1 MPWQIRLHWL
11 VAILLVITCVTIEL
25 RGFAEPGSAPW
36 YALVVTHFSSGVT
49 VFALMLA
56 RLFLRRRHA
65 SPAIAPKPPK
75 WQTGMAHLTHAAA
88 ALFHHYIVK
97 DNALVRMLPLMK
109 KR

>member
-56 RLFLRRRHA
+56 RLLLRRRVLCSRSA
-65 SPAIAPKPPK
+65 SRPNRRSGKPA
-75 WQTGMAHLTHAAA
+75 WRT
-88 ALFHHYIVK
+88 
-97 DNALVRMLPLMK
+97 
-109 KR
+109 